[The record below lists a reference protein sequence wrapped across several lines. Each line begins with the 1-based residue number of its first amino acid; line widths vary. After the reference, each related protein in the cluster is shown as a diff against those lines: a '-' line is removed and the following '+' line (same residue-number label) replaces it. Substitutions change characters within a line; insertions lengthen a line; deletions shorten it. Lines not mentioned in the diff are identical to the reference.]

1 MLVVGAESYPVK
13 RQDLPTVVE
22 CFKTYDDTN
31 LIKSADVGQV
41 HRTPLEQCRSLK
53 ALVVF
58 VRSDHAS
65 IIPRLSNPR
74 LQVIVIPERGT
85 ELPDGIEARNG
96 VTPPMRDTRKR
107 RFRKLRDI
115 NPAFMRQV
123 EEAVLL
129 IASVSLWPPSDNH
142 SRHG

>member
-1 MLVVGAESYPVK
+1 MLVVGGEAYPVK

-41 HRTPLEQCRSLK
+41 HCTPLEHCKSLK
-53 ALVVF
+53 ALNVF
-58 VRSDHAS
+58 VHRDQAS
-65 IIPRLSNPR
+65 VIASLSNPR
-74 LQVIVIPERGT
+74 LQVIVVPERGT

-96 VTPPMRDTRKR
+96 VTPPMRDARKR

-129 IASVSLWPPSDNH
+129 IASVSLWPPPDSD
-142 SRHG
+142 SGHG